1 MIVRQIAIIG
11 LISAARCSAFGFR
24 MLLRPAICVS
34 AGLALSLCSLILVEL
49 QKMRLGF
56 APPVDFSQFKCIEK
70 IFSAGSPTFAG
81 YLSLAFVVI
90 AVAGGRVLRRFAPNA
105 DFTLYR
111 VHCILLGIGLVL
123 MLRLDSIQPLLTHQL
138 AWSCGGLIV
147 AIAIACAV
155 RPRHF
160 EFVSHYKYI
169 LLIACSALLAYT
181 GLFGVE
187 INHRRL
193 WLRAGAFTVQPI
205 EFVKIAFVFVLAGI
219 LAEWDNPAA
228 EPRPRSVRQSIR
240 LMPTLFAFFAIVL
253 PAAFQADFGPIF
265 LISLIYALMLIVGQG
280 RWLLPVSQLALLIGA
295 GWIAYQVGWPHVV
308 RARIEMWIDPFS
320 FSEQMSM
327 AIWSINS
334 GGLLGTG
341 FGAGNPEVVPVVYSD
356 LILVLVAQEWGFVG
370 AIAVLILIAA
380 YLIRALTAARNCDDT
395 LAALL
400 AIGLTAVLFAQTF
413 TNVFSILGMIPLTG
427 ITIPWISYGGT
438 SQIALGL
445 VTGLILSISNCAQGN
460 AADKS
465 PVAVVLHQ
473 QTDPHRG

>member
-1 MIVRQIAIIG
+1 MSNLAKIG
-11 LISAARCSAFGFR
+11 LVAVGRCSAFGFR

-34 AGLALSLCSLILVEL
+34 AGLALSLCALILVEL

-56 APPVDFSQFKCIEK
+56 APCVDFSHFKCIEK
-70 IFSAGSPTFAG
+70 IFSAGSLTTAG
-81 YLSLAFVVI
+81 FLSLAFVVI

-105 DFTLYR
+105 DFALYR

-123 MLRLDSIQPLLTHQL
+123 MLRLDSIQPLLTRHL
-138 AWSCGGLIV
+138 VSSCIGLVIAIV
-147 AIAIACAV
+147 IACAV
-155 RPRHF
+155 RPRHV
-160 EFVSHYKYI
+160 EFISHYKYI
-169 LLIACSALLAYT
+169 LLLASSALLAYT

-187 INHRRL
+187 INHHRL
-193 WLRAGAFTVQPI
+193 WLRAGSFTVQPI

-219 LAEWDNPAA
+219 LAEWDNPSA
-228 EPRPRSVRQSIR
+228 ELRPGSIRQSIR
-240 LMPTLFAFFAIVL
+240 LAPTLIAFFGIAL

-280 RWLLPVSQLALLIGA
+280 RWVLPAGQLALLIGA
-295 GWIAYQVGWPHVV
+295 GWIAYQIGWPHVV

-356 LILVLVAQEWGFVG
+356 LILVLVAQEWGFLG
-370 AIAVLILIAA
+370 AIAVLILIAS
-380 YLIRALTAARNCDDT
+380 YLIRSLTVARNCEDT

-400 AIGLTAVLFAQTF
+400 AIGLTSVLFVQTF
-413 TNVFSILGMIPLTG
+413 TNVFSILGLIPLTG
-427 ITIPWISYGGT
+427 ITIPWISYGGS
-438 SQIALGL
+438 SQIALGI
-445 VTGLILSISNCAQGN
+445 VTGLILSLSGWTGKAIGRAN
-460 AADKS
+460 A
-465 PVAVVLHQ
+465 
-473 QTDPHRG
+473 